1 MKKIQQDL
9 LKGSLI
15 TIAVLIISAFVLGL
29 NGFVQAWTP
38 PQFDPPPAEPT
49 DPISA
54 PLNVSSSTQRKIGSL
69 SIDQFGDHGLIP
81 GNALSLHV
89 AYDRVNG
96 VMGDV
101 DDLGLSG
108 LYIEQ
113 DVMDGVAGSSYYG
126 YAAYFSHNNIGDV
139 NPDPDTFGTEHQ
151 ITGGYALGINGN
163 AKINGDLV
171 VVGTVRTLGRALGA
185 STAFSAFQCNRDDTS
200 CQGQTAATCQEKCLE
215 ATNPGSGFCG
225 SAWVEDDQGY
235 LKNFTCDDQS
245 GPVGTVICNCLSF
258 D

>member
-9 LKGSLI
+9 LRGSLI

-29 NGFVQAWTP
+29 NGFVQAWSP
-38 PQFDPPPAEPT
+38 PGDNPPLGA
-49 DPISA
+49 ISA
-54 PLNVSSSTQRKIGSL
+54 PLNVSSSTQKKTGSL

-81 GNALSLHV
+81 ENALSLHV
-89 AYDRVNG
+89 AYDQVNG
-96 VMGDV
+96 VMGDG

-126 YAAYFSHNNIGDV
+126 YAAYFKHNVQSGV
-139 NPDPDTFGTEHQ
+139 NPDDNRLE
-151 ITGGYALGINGN
+151 GGYAGYFNGN
-163 AKINGDLV
+163 VKITGDLV
-171 VVGTVRTLGRALGA
+171 VTGTSYTGEVAGA
-185 STAFSAFQCNRDDTS
+185 STVFTAFQCNRDDNS
-200 CQGQTAATCQEKCLE
+200 CSTANQPTCQEKCIN
-215 ATNPGSGFCG
+215 ASDPGSGFCG
-225 SAWVEDDQGY
+225 SAWIEDDQGY

-245 GPVGTVICNCLSF
+245 GPVGTVKCNCLSF